1 MTLGTAMSM
10 FRFISRVPVKD
21 MGDGL
26 VVEALNSGW
35 RYAAN
40 DAKLSLFGYYK
51 RSLTY
56 GVSEYSLPTTITK
69 IHRVRLLDGAVCMAE
84 MIPSA
89 AEDVLGRDATAEM
102 TPGTPESCS
111 VAFCKFEDGTSGW
124 LLKFN
129 CPVNWGGANLLEVFV
144 TRDPAYISD
153 ATKEPDIP
161 VALHDAGLYRAA
173 YMATLEPRID
183 KLFKE
188 AMVAYLKGGA
198 GLEPRPPLED

>member
-129 CPVNWGGANLLEVFV
+129 CPVNWPTSATQPRNRTSPWRCT
-144 TRDPAYISD
+144 TRACIGLRIWRRWSRGLTSYLR
-153 ATKEPDIP
+153 KRW
-161 VALHDAGLYRAA
+161 LH
-173 YMATLEPRID
+173 T
-183 KLFKE
+183 
-188 AMVAYLKGGA
+188 
-198 GLEPRPPLED
+198 